1 MDDYSIKRPEL
12 EVEKLA
18 RINMALS
25 IMALRG
31 RRLVELALA
40 ENEVSPEVRQSM
52 DREFGIVNIDN
63 NSTTN
68 LNEHTYFVSPKP
80 TTNIE
85 NNTSNTV
92 KTKLCQIVN
101 YKELSDSDSPL
112 FSDSDE
118 YNYAPSSDFGEV
130 SSSDEEP
137 KKKRRSKKI
146 NKVSLLK
153 HVAVQKVTNYEKQ
166 QQIGQE
172 PESSTEK
179 ETVVFEQI
187 LTGDTQLNTNKDS
200 VVENREGEENRN
212 EARGQEIRGIKQKRK
227 RSRKGLSNPQQ
238 WQRQV
243 NKEKRMR
250 GESYKGLKK

>member
-1 MDDYSIKRPEL
+1 
-12 EVEKLA
+12 
-18 RINMALS
+18 
-25 IMALRG
+25 MALRG

-68 LNEHTYFVSPKP
+68 LNEHTYFMS
-80 TTNIE
+80 TT
-85 NNTSNTV
+85 TLPV
-92 KTKLCQIVN
+92 R
-101 YKELSDSDSPL
+101 
-112 FSDSDE
+112 
-118 YNYAPSSDFGEV
+118 SDFGEV

>member
-1 MDDYSIKRPEL
+1 
-12 EVEKLA
+12 
-18 RINMALS
+18 
-25 IMALRG
+25 MALRG

-68 LNEHTYFVSPKP
+68 FNEHTYFVSPKP

-92 KTKLCQIVN
+92 KQNSAKF
-101 YKELSDSDSPL
+101 PL

-172 PESSTEK
+172 PESSKEK

-212 EARGQEIRGIKQKRK
+212 EARGQEIRGIKQKCK